1 MAPPLQY
8 HTVQYCSDLQEITV
22 TSTVWYAPSNLPV
35 TQDPMHVIQFV
46 GALPLTLTSSLIN
59 LSGSCLVHN

>member
-8 HTVQYCSDLQEITV
+8 FSDLQEITV
-22 TSTVWYAPSNLPV
+22 TSPVLVWYAPSNLPV
-35 TQDPMHVIQFV
+35 TQGPMHVIQFV